1 MVRAFLSGIGAIES
15 RPTAQRI
22 HDENLE
28 VKMPVSSATIHART
42 TRRRLPRRA
51 GLAAFFVGLA
61 LLLTAC
67 GGGASG
73 SASDP
78 AKDPAK
84 DPPRKAED
92 ANGSTPNPTTTTTQK
107 AGTVAGETTVANE
120 TGVGKA
126 AGSEQATA
134 GYLVPTITCPS
145 CAARVEASATK
156 DPGVLGVRVEFQDVT
171 VTYDPKKTD
180 PRKIADAIRAGGDT
194 VQPKG

>member
-1 MVRAFLSGIGAIES
+1 MARASLLGLGAIKT
-15 RPTAQRI
+15 RPTAERI

-42 TRRRLPRRA
+42 TIRRLPRRA

-78 AKDPAK
+78 AKDP
-84 DPPRKAED
+84 PRKAED
-92 ANGSTPNPTTTTTQK
+92 ATGSTPNSTTTTTQK
-107 AGTVAGETTVANE
+107 AGTVDGETTAAAEVASP
-120 TGVGKA
+120 KR
-126 AGSEQATA
+126 ATA
-134 GYLVPTITCPS
+134 RYLVSTITCPS
-145 CAARVEASATK
+145 CVARVEANAEK
-156 DPGVLGVRVEFQDVT
+156 EPGVIDAKADLATQEAT

-180 PRKIADAIRAGGDT
+180 PKKIADAIREGGDT
-194 VQPKG
+194 VKPLESG